1 MLKVK
6 DKCIT
11 KKCHLDSW
19 NLFISLKND
28 NNEDTLD
35 TFKETSIQDVSTCQD
50 DNSNDIDDDL
60 ETFIKT
66 QSCAQLY
73 LYQHLDFNTQKSV
86 ENDLI
91 RSKLELYD
99 NTPRLHHSTEIR
111 KYWHDQKLIHPELYE
126 LAMVY
131 LSVPATQVTLL
142 FDFNF

>member
-1 MLKVK
+1 MHSEKFL
-6 DKCIT
+6 
-11 KKCHLDSW
+11 LDSW

-60 ETFIKT
+60 ETFFKT
-66 QSCAQLY
+66 QFSAQLY
-73 LYQHLDFNTQKSV
+73 LYQHLDLNTQKSV

-99 NTPRLHHSTEIR
+99 NTPRLQHSTEIR

-126 LAMVY
+126 LPMVY
-131 LSVPATQVTLL
+131 LSVPATQVTLI
-142 FDFNF
+142 FDYSF